1 LTGAPR
7 PGSRDAYADISPAVL
22 PAPEGHIVMISGV
35 LDRLVPP
42 YVAYDYARAM
52 RDKREAPIELVDVPQ
67 AGHFDLVT
75 LGTPAWT
82 EVYRRIEAE
91 LGVGP

>member
-1 LTGAPR
+1 M
-7 PGSRDAYADISPAVL
+7 V
-22 PAPEGHIVMISGV
+22 SGI

-52 RDKREAPIELVDVPQ
+52 QRKHATPIELVDIPG

-75 LGTPAWT
+75 PGTPAWE
-82 EVYRRIEAE
+82 EVRARIAAA
-91 LGVGP
+91 LGAAR